1 MDVMLLKDVE
11 HLGRAGQ
18 IVKVDDDL
26 ARSYLFRGQLAVAAE
41 RAAGLGLAAFGLY
54 PGLEPLNGKD
64 LGESVDS
71 VNMLDLYYG
80 LESEGPN
87 STLLRRAT
95 ELFGDSKAAIEWLNE
110 EIPSLGGRKPL
121 DLFAGSEEDKER
133 VYTIL
138 GRIEAGVF

>member
-1 MDVMLLKDVE
+1 M
-11 HLGRAGQ
+11 
-18 IVKVDDDL
+18 
-26 ARSYLFRGQLAVAAE
+26 SSTS
-41 RAAGLGLAAFGLY
+41 AGLVKLLRSTTIWRVVIFSAANSRWRRSGLAAFGLY

-95 ELFGDSKAAIEWLNE
+95 EVFGDSKAAIEWLNE